1 MTKQIA
7 LTLLILF
14 GCSAIFAQ
22 YENPLSLQE
31 CMEIALQ
38 NNSNL
43 RIAELQ
49 VEYAG
54 ANVTS
59 AWSSVLPTINTSFQS
74 GKYIQ
79 GARKVTTD
87 VPLGRDPETG
97 QVVYEQRTIVQDRV
111 ERNSH
116 SAQISLNQN
125 LYDFGRSTNTIK
137 GAKSAK
143 QSYEYTLQNIRLI
156 VIQNVKAA
164 FYNLLKEIR
173 LEQVYQQAVT
183 LAQEQLD
190 ESQTRL
196 EIGLVSQA
204 EVFQSKVNLGKYR
217 TQLITQQNLVEMA
230 RADLNTALG
239 RDPGIPVDVV
249 EDVTEPIF
257 PDYSFQEAL
266 DNAMANNQ
274 NIKSLELDVKTAYY
288 DLKAAQARYMPTIG
302 GSVRYARQNDDINRV
317 YTAELDMDYSVT
329 VGVGL
334 DLNIFNGFADK
345 AAVQRNTL
353 TYRMQQEDLVEA
365 RRLLA
370 SSVKDYLL
378 QLDAY
383 EDFLEINKENIQ
395 AAKENLRLQQERR
408 RVGAGTEL
416 EVTQA
421 QVDMTR
427 AQADYVRAEYDAKIA
442 RARLEAV
449 MGIEAN

>member
-1 MTKQIA
+1 MTKQTA
-7 LTLLILF
+7 QVLLILF
-14 GCSAIFAQ
+14 VCSMAFAQ
-22 YENPLSLQE
+22 TENPLSLQE
-31 CMEIALQ
+31 CIDIALQ

-49 VEYAG
+49 VDYAD

-74 GKYIQ
+74 GKFIQ

-87 VPLGRDPETG
+87 VPLGIDPKTG
-97 QVVYEQRTIVQDRV
+97 QINYEQRTIVQDRV

-125 LYDFGRSTNTIK
+125 IYDFGRSRNNIK

-143 QSYEYTLQNIRLI
+143 QSYEHSMQNTRLL

-164 FYNLLKEIR
+164 FYDLLKEMR
-173 LEQVYQQAVT
+173 LQQVYQQAVT
-183 LAQEQLD
+183 LAQEQVD

-196 EIGLVSQA
+196 EIGLASQA
-204 EVFQSKVNLGKYR
+204 EVFQSKVNLGRNR

-230 RADLNTALG
+230 RANLNTALG
-239 RDPGIPVDVV
+239 REPGLSVDIV
-249 EDVTEPIF
+249 EDVTEPTF

-266 DNAMANNQ
+266 DIAMANNQ

-288 DLKAAQARYMPTIG
+288 DLKAAQARYMPSIG
-302 GSVRYARQNDDINRV
+302 GSVSYTRRNDDIERV
-317 YTAELDMDYSVT
+317 YTTELDMDYSLT
-329 VGVGL
+329 LGVGL

-353 TYRMQQEDLVEA
+353 TYRMRQEDLVDA

-378 QLDAY
+378 QLQAY
-383 EDFLEINKENIQ
+383 KDFLEINQENIE
-395 AAKENLRLQQERR
+395 AAQENLRLQQERR
-408 RVGAGTEL
+408 RVGSGTEL

-442 RARLEAV
+442 RARLETV
-449 MGIEAN
+449 MGLESN